1 MCVRIALWMLGYGCH
16 FLTKHIT
23 IANSAAEAL
32 MFAMRAC
39 HNSEAPEDYVLGIE
53 SPGSLLFGYC
63 ARLLGMNYIEIPSD
77 PVTGLCVDDLARYVE
92 NGTKFSAIVLSS
104 CNADPTGAVMPEPN
118 KKRLVELCRKHGVPI
133 IEFDEYGHFCAE
145 RQQHPPVK
153 VLDHEMVIYV
163 CDFSRIFGSS
173 LPLAFIES
181 GQYTKMLLFLK
192 AISGISVPL
201 SLLQTL
207 SGLLDAEY
215 LAGHIEKCRE
225 RIDRTAKVFTEL
237 VRGAVPESVS
247 IRRSQGALWIELPGG
262 KKHARFWSLP
272 CRAMCTSRQARFSL
286 DPGRAVLGQLCRRKS
301 PSKLPRA
308 KRSPWSS
315 PIREASVS
323 AARRS

>member
-1 MCVRIALWMLGYGCH
+1 
-16 FLTKHIT
+16 
-23 IANSAAEAL
+23 
-32 MFAMRAC
+32 
-39 HNSEAPEDYVLGIE
+39 
-53 SPGSLLFGYC
+53 
-63 ARLLGMNYIEIPSD
+63 
-77 PVTGLCVDDLARYVE
+77 
-92 NGTKFSAIVLSS
+92 
-104 CNADPTGAVMPEPN
+104 MPEPN

-163 CDFSRIFGSS
+163 CDFGKIFGSG

-247 IRRSQGALWIELPGG
+247 IRRSQGSPFLWFELPGG
-262 KKHARFWSLP
+262 EKSMYEFLNLALSRNVYIAPGRVFTTLP
-272 CRAMCTSRQARFSL
+272 EFQRCFRVNCCTSKKPKQIAA
-286 DPGRAVLGQLCRRKS
+286 GAKALGEVVAEFAGS
-301 PSKLPRA
+301 
-308 KRSPWSS
+308 
-315 PIREASVS
+315 
-323 AARRS
+323 